1 MNATP
6 HSHNRL
12 CSCHKQGQCNFVRAL
27 SAIPT
32 KNLWYP
38 LILMSRSGHLGQHF
52 LKCLNDLETKLWYNK
67 AGEMLGE
74 FLPWIRNW
82 RLPRSFHKVHQ
93 PHKLVRI
100 LCVTSST
107 SFLPCK
113 KPQGF
118 FSSLSSWPEWLELPL
133 EKDSLQ
139 IMAWALRHRGAKPLI
154 SWNPLATSE
163 NATSDAK
170 SLQNHFKTYP
180 ECLALK
186 LELQWSLWL
195 WAYKQKHWITLV

>member
-1 MNATP
+1 MNTTP

-12 CSCHKQGQCNFVRAL
+12 CSCNKQGECNFVRAL

-52 LKCLNDLETKLWYNK
+52 LKCLNDLETKLWHNK

-74 FLPWIRNW
+74 FLPSIRNW

-100 LCVTSST
+100 FCVISSAP
-107 SFLPCK
+107 SLPCK

-118 FSSLSSWPEWLELPL
+118 FSSLSSWREWLELPL

-139 IMAWALRHRGAKPLI
+139 TWCGHWDTGRL
-154 SWNPLATSE
+154 
-163 NATSDAK
+163 
-170 SLQNHFKTYP
+170 
-180 ECLALK
+180 
-186 LELQWSLWL
+186 SLWSRETPL
-195 WAYKQKHWITLV
+195 PPLKMWLQVLNHSKITSKLTHSAWH

>member
-1 MNATP
+1 MEINGIFCYP
-6 HSHNRL
+6 ENNRWPWNEHNTTFTQQALFMSQARGVQL
-12 CSCHKQGQCNFVRAL
+12 RKGL

-38 LILMSRSGHLGQHF
+38 LILMRRSGHLGQHF
-52 LKCLNDLETKLWYNK
+52 PKCLNDLETKLWYNK

-82 RLPRSFHKVHQ
+82 RLPRSFHKVQQ
-93 PHKLVRI
+93 PHKLLRI
-100 LCVTSST
+100 LCVISST
-107 SFLPCK
+107 SSLPCK

-139 IMAWALRHRGAKPLI
+139 TWCRHWHRGAKPLR
-154 SWNPLATSE
+154 SWNPPATFE
-163 NATSDAK
+163 NVTSVAK
-170 SLQNHFKTYP
+170 SLQNRFKTHP
-180 ECLALK
+180 
-186 LELQWSLWL
+186 
-195 WAYKQKHWITLV
+195 